1 MNLGFIGCGNMTQ
14 SIVTALVNTRAKPA
28 AEIFVTNRTPAKAKK
43 LAETLGVNFVE
54 NNEDIVD
61 NCDMVV
67 LAVKPQD
74 LESALEPIG
83 TAFHNSH
90 IVISLAAGYSIGAIR
105 KMISAPVNVVRVMP
119 NTPLQVGEGV
129 IGYAILKPDLVLER
143 SIERLFDPMGLVV
156 KLDEGDSFQALTVG
170 AASGTG
176 FVFELMIYWQEW
188 LEEHGI
194 ESEMARE
201 ITLKTFLGAAK
212 LADQSPLSFEEL
224 QAKVTSKRGVTF
236 AGLDSMR
243 ELEVERLLR
252 YSFEKAVIRDSEL
265 SSK

>member
-1 MNLGFIGCGNMTQ
+1 MKLGFIGCGNMTQ
-14 SIVTALVNTRAKPA
+14 SIVTALVNTRTKPA
-28 AEIFVTNRTPAKAKK
+28 NEIYVTNRTPTKAKK

-74 LESALEPIG
+74 LEAAVEPIA
-83 TAFHNSH
+83 TAFHGSQT
-90 IVISLAAGYSIGAIR
+90 VVSLAAGYSISAIR
-105 KMISAPVNVVRVMP
+105 KMISAPVNVIRVMP
-119 NTPLQVGEGV
+119 NTALQVSEGV
-129 IGYAILKPDLVLER
+129 IGYSLLKPDLVLER
-143 SIERLFDPMGLVV
+143 AVERLFSPMGLVV
-156 KLDEGDSFQALTVG
+156 KLDEGDTFQALTVG

-194 ESEMARE
+194 ESDMARE

-224 QAKVTSKRGVTF
+224 QSKVTSKKGVTF

-252 YSFEKAVIRDSEL
+252 YSFEKAVIRDKEL